1 MKKSRSTR
9 MKKPRSQELKK
20 YKKEAKKYKNEE
32 AKNQEL
38 QEAKKNPNP
47 TTRTTSNTSQSSIP
61 PYSTNPSQLLP
72 SLYNSSRT
80 FEPIQTF
87 YNF

>member
-1 MKKSRSTR
+1 
-9 MKKPRSQELKK
+9 MKKPRSQDEQKNEEAKK
-20 YKKEAKKYKNEE
+20 QKNKEAKKYKNEE
-32 AKNQEL
+32 LQEL
-38 QEAKKNPNP
+38 QEPR
-47 TTRTTSNTSQSSIP
+47 RTPQEQLQNTSQSSIP